1 MVQVSEAG
9 AAGGARGRD
18 EDVAYLVRY
27 LREERG
33 LVQAPAEGRPFDEAF
48 AEFRALVNTR
58 EPRPADERFLA
69 VQDRLLRGLIAQAGI
84 ARAAELPPTPADA
97 RLSVWRGDITTL
109 EADAIVNAANSAL
122 LGCWLPGHHCIDNAI
137 HTFAGVQLRMACA
150 ALMERQGH
158 AEPTGRV
165 QVTDAYNLPARWV
178 LHTVGPIA
186 NGAPTERHRRELAS
200 CYESCLEAA
209 AACGCRTVAFCCVS
223 TGAFGFPQ
231 GEAAE
236 IAVGAVRSWLD
247 RHAGE
252 GADAVG
258 GTRGADGGAVRGVA
272 SGSGAAGSANASGP
286 GSSPEAPGAP
296 SGLKV
301 VFNVFGDEDEEIY
314 HGLLG

>member
-1 MVQVSEAG
+1 M
-9 AAGGARGRD
+9 
-18 EDVAYLVRY
+18 
-27 LREERG
+27 
-33 LVQAPAEGRPFDEAF
+33 
-48 AEFRALVNTR
+48 
-58 EPRPADERFLA
+58 
-69 VQDRLLRGLIAQAGI
+69 QAGI
-84 ARAAELPPTPADA
+84 ARAAELPPTPVDA

-223 TGAFGFPQ
+223 TGTFGFPQ
-231 GEAAE
+231 REAAE

-247 RHAGE
+247 RHAEE

-301 VFNVFGDEDEEIY
+301 VFNVFGDEDEAIY
-314 HGLLG
+314 HDLLG

>member
-18 EDVAYLVRY
+18 EDVAYLVRN

-84 ARAAELPPTPADA
+84 ARVAELPPTPVDA

-186 NGAPTERHRRELAS
+186 NGAPTERHPH
-200 CYESCLEAA
+200 AA
-209 AACGCRTVAFCCVS
+209 AASRQLS
-223 TGAFGFPQ
+223 
-231 GEAAE
+231 
-236 IAVGAVRSWLD
+236 
-247 RHAGE
+247 
-252 GADAVG
+252 
-258 GTRGADGGAVRGVA
+258 
-272 SGSGAAGSANASGP
+272 
-286 GSSPEAPGAP
+286 
-296 SGLKV
+296 
-301 VFNVFGDEDEEIY
+301 
-314 HGLLG
+314 

>member
-1 MVQVSEAG
+1 MVQVSEAR

-27 LREERG
+27 LLEERG
-33 LVQAPAEGRPFDEAF
+33 LAQAPAEGRPFDEAF

-58 EPRPADERFLA
+58 EPRPADGRFLA

-122 LGCWLPGHHCIDNAI
+122 LGCWVPGHHCIDNAI
-137 HTFAGVQLRMACA
+137 HTFAGVQLRLACA
-150 ALMERQGH
+150 ELMERQGH
-158 AEPTGRV
+158 AEPTGRA
-165 QVTDAYNLPARWV
+165 QVTDAYNLPAHWV

-186 NGAPTERHRRELAS
+186 DGAPTERHRRELAS

-209 AACGCRTVAFCCVS
+209 AARGCRTVAFCCVS

-231 GEAAE
+231 
-236 IAVGAVRSWLD
+236 RD
-247 RHAGE
+247 
-252 GADAVG
+252 
-258 GTRGADGGAVRGVA
+258 DG
-272 SGSGAAGSANASGP
+272 
-286 GSSPEAPGAP
+286 
-296 SGLKV
+296 
-301 VFNVFGDEDEEIY
+301 
-314 HGLLG
+314 